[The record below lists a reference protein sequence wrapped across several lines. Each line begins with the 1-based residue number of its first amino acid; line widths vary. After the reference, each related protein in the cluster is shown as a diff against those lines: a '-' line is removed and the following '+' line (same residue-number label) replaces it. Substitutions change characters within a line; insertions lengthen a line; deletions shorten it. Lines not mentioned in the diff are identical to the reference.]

1 MIPVNYKK
9 ILNNELQGVV
19 LTELDINNLINNDE
33 VKPYLYLLS
42 NIKNKIHN
50 GYYISDVEWN
60 FYIEKL
66 LFLKSIIKTNNI
78 DNKFKSLFIK
88 NINKSL
94 QFLNPLE
101 YHS

>member
-1 MIPVNYKK
+1 MISVNYKK
-9 ILNNELQGVV
+9 ILDNELHGLV
-19 LTELDINNLINNDE
+19 LSELDTKILINNNE
-33 VKPYLYLLS
+33 VKTYLYLLS

-50 GYYISDVEWN
+50 GYYISDVEWK
-60 FYIEKL
+60 FYIDKL
-66 LFLKSIIKTNNI
+66 LFLKNIIKTNNI

-94 QFLNPLE
+94 KYLNPLE

>member
-1 MIPVNYKK
+1 MIPINYKK
-9 ILNNELQGVV
+9 ILNNELQGFV
-19 LTELDINNLINNDE
+19 LSELDKNTLINNNE
-33 VKPYLYLLS
+33 VKTYLYLLS

-50 GYYISDVEWN
+50 DYYISDVEWK
-60 FYIEKL
+60 FYIDKL
-66 LFLKSIIKTNNI
+66 LFVKNIIKTNNI
-78 DNKFKSLFIK
+78 DNKFKLLFIK

>member
-19 LTELDINNLINNDE
+19 LTELDINNLINNNE
-33 VKPYLYLLS
+33 VKTYLYLLS

-66 LFLKSIIKTNNI
+66 LFLKNVIKTNNI
-78 DNKFKSLFIK
+78 DNKFKLLFIK

>member
-9 ILNNELQGVV
+9 ILNNELQGFV
-19 LTELDINNLINNDE
+19 LSELDTNILINNNE
-33 VKPYLYLLS
+33 VKTYLYLLS

-66 LFLKSIIKTNNI
+66 LFLKNVIKTNNI
-78 DNKFKSLFIK
+78 DNKFKLLFIK

-94 QFLNPLE
+94 QFLNPME